1 MTDNSNASPRLE
13 MERLSNLIRQWDH
26 SYYVLNESTVS
37 DFEYDQAM
45 LRLKALEDEYPDFK
59 DPTSPTL
66 RVSGYADLAFTEVR
80 HNYPMQSLDNAFTRE
95 ELEAWF
101 KRIGVDLERKRLVFE
116 LKIDGLAMS
125 LTYRSGVLVRA
136 ATRGD
141 GLVGE
146 DVTANVM
153 AIDAVPKVLPDSEI
167 EELEVRGE
175 IYMPLSSFERHNE
188 AAIAK
193 LANYEGSATDR
204 PKVFAN
210 PRNAASGSLR
220 VKDPSVTRQRGLAF
234 FAYQIANDPLNL
246 TDSHFESLQLLSRL
260 GFSVNPN
267 IRLIDEVDDIF
278 SLLANWEKNRHSLD
292 YDIDGAVIKVDS
304 FADRAKM
311 GSTSRAPRWAIAYK
325 FPPEEKTTLLE
336 DILVSIGKTGRATPF
351 AKMTPVF
358 VGGSEVAMATLHNE
372 DQVRAKDLRV
382 GDIVRLR
389 KAGDVIPEVM
399 GPVLALRPEG
409 LVEWQFPKVCPECGS
424 ELRRDEGDADHY
436 CINYRCP
443 AQAVAR
449 IVHFASRPALDIEG
463 LGETIVKRFYDLGLV
478 ADVADVYKL
487 DYDSLVALDRFGE
500 KSVTTLLQAIERSK
514 SAPLN
519 RFLVGLTIG
528 HVGSVAADALAGRF
542 GTLDRLRS
550 ASVDEISEVEG
561 IGPII
566 ARSVVDFFAHETT
579 VDLLDRMLQSG
590 VSPSPIA
597 QREIHG
603 GVLAGLTVVVTG
615 GVDGYSR
622 EAITAA
628 IKYVG
633 GKAATSVSA
642 KTNFLVVGESPGA
655 SKLKKAQDLDV
666 RLVDGASFGRLLSG
680 EISVDQLEDYVS

>member
-1 MTDNSNASPRLE
+1 MSPSVE
-13 MERLSNLIRQWDH
+13 IERLANLIRQWDH
-26 SYYVLNESTVS
+26 AYYVLNESVVS
-37 DFEYDQAM
+37 DFEYDQAL
-45 LRLKALEDEYPDFK
+45 LRLKSLEDEFPELK
-59 DPTSPTL
+59 DPSSPTH
-66 RVSGYADLAFTEVR
+66 RVGGYADQAFSEVR
-80 HNYPMQSLDNAFTRE
+80 HSYPMQSLDNSFSRE

-101 KRIGVDLERKRLVFE
+101 KRIGMDQERKRLVFE

-125 LTYRSGVLVRA
+125 LTYRSGILVRA

-141 GLVGE
+141 GTVGE

-153 AIDAVPKVLPDSEI
+153 AIDAVPKVLPNQEI

-188 AAIAK
+188 MAIAK
-193 LANYEGSATDR
+193 LANYEGSAADR

-220 VKDPSVTRQRGLAF
+220 VKDPSITRQRGLAF
-234 FAYQIANDPLNL
+234 FAYQIANDLKDL
-246 TDSHFESLQLLSRL
+246 SDSHFDSLRLLSRL

-267 IRLIDEVDDIF
+267 IRLIDNFDEIF
-278 SLLANWEKNRHSLD
+278 ALLAEWEKNRHSLD

-304 FADRAKM
+304 FAERAKL

-382 GDIVRLR
+382 GDVVRLR

-399 GPVLALRPEG
+399 GPVLAMRPDG
-409 LVEWQFPKVCPECGS
+409 LPEWQFPKACPQCGS

-449 IVHFASRPALDIEG
+449 IVHFASRVALDIEG
-463 LGETIVKRFYDLGLV
+463 LGETIVKRFYDLGMV
-478 ADVADVYKL
+478 ADIADIYSL
-487 DYDSLVALDRFGE
+487 TFDGLVALDRFGQ
-500 KSVTTLLQAIERSK
+500 KSATTLLQAIERSK
-514 SAPLN
+514 TAPLN

-528 HVGSVAADALAGRF
+528 HVGSVAADLLAGRF
-542 GTLDRLRS
+542 GTLERLRL
-550 ASVDEISEVEG
+550 ATVEEISEVEG

-579 VDLLDRMLQSG
+579 TDLLDRMAMAGVAPEPVEQRQS
-590 VSPSPIA
+590 
-597 QREIHG
+597 QG
-603 GVLAGLTVVVTG
+603 GLLSGLSIVVTG
-615 GVDGYSR
+615 AVEGFSR
-622 EAITAA
+622 EGISQA
-628 IKYVG
+628 IKEAG
-633 GKAATSVSA
+633 GKAASSVSA
-642 KTNFLVVGESPGA
+642 KTSFLVVGESPGA
-655 SKLKKAQDLDV
+655 SKLKKAQELGL
-666 RLVDGASFGRLLSG
+666 RLVDGTSFGALLLG
-680 EISVDQLEDYVS
+680 VGTLDELEDFVP

>member
-1 MTDNSNASPRLE
+1 MTDFSNLIPKQE

-26 SYYVLNESTVS
+26 AYYVLDESSVS
-37 DFEYDQAM
+37 DFEYDQAV
-45 LRLKALEDEYPDFK
+45 LRLRALEEEFPELK
-59 DPTSPTL
+59 DPRSPTGE
-66 RVSGYADLAFTEVR
+66 VSGYADVAFSEVR
-80 HNYPMQSLDNAFTRE
+80 HNYPMQSLDNAFSKE

-101 KRIGVDLERKRLVFE
+101 KRIGADLDRKRLVFE

-141 GLVGE
+141 GMVGE

-153 AIDAVPKVLPDSEI
+153 AIDAVPKVLANSDI
-167 EELEVRGE
+167 QELEVRGE
-175 IYMPLSSFERHNE
+175 IYMPLSSFQRHND

-193 LANYEGSATDR
+193 LSDYQGSAADR

-220 VKDPSVTRQRGLAF
+220 VKDPSVTRDRGLAF
-234 FAYQIANDPLNL
+234 FAYQIGNEPQDI
-246 TDSHFESLQLLSRL
+246 TDSHFESLQLLGRL

-267 IRLIDEVDDIF
+267 IRLIDDVDDIF
-278 SLLANWEKNRHSLD
+278 SLLAEWEKNRHSLD

-304 FADRAKM
+304 FSERARM

-325 FPPEEKTTLLE
+325 YPPEEKTTLLE

-399 GPVLALRPEG
+399 GPVLAMRSEE
-409 LVEWQFPKVCPECGS
+409 LVEWEFPKVCPECGS
-424 ELRRDEGDADHY
+424 ELRRDEGDAGHY

-449 IVHFASRPALDIEG
+449 MVHFASRPALDIEG
-463 LGETIVKRFYDLGLV
+463 LGETIVKRLYDLGLV
-478 ADVADVYKL
+478 ADVADIYRL
-487 DYDSLVALDRFGE
+487 DYDRLISLERFGE
-500 KSVTTLLQAIERSK
+500 KSVKTLLQAIERSK
-514 SAPLN
+514 TAPLN

-528 HVGSVAADALAGRF
+528 HVGSVAADALASRF
-542 GTLDRLRS
+542 GSLEQLRA
-550 ASVDEISEVEG
+550 ASVEEISEVEG

-566 ARSVVDFFAHETT
+566 ARSVVDFFAHDTT
-579 VDLLDRMLQSG
+579 IDLLDRMLQSG
-590 VSPSPIA
+590 VSPTVIER
-597 QREIHG
+597 RESYSG
-603 GVLAGLTVVVTG
+603 ALSGLTVVVTG
-615 GVDGYSR
+615 GVEGFSRDG
-622 EAITAA
+622 ITQA
-628 IKYVG
+628 IKDVG
-633 GKAATSVSA
+633 GKAATTVSA
-642 KTNFLVVGESPGA
+642 KTTFVVVGESPGA
-655 SKLKKAQDLDV
+655 SKLKKAQELSI
-666 RLVDGASFGRLLSG
+666 RLVGGASFGRLLSG
-680 EISVDQLEDYVS
+680 EISIDELEDNVL

>member
-1 MTDNSNASPRLE
+1 MTDNSNASPKSE
-13 MERLSNLIRQWDH
+13 MERLANLIRQWDH
-26 SYYVLNESTVS
+26 AYYVLNESIVS
-37 DFEYDQAM
+37 DFEYDQSV
-45 LRLKALEDEYPDFK
+45 LRLKALEDQFPELK
-59 DPTSPTL
+59 DLKSPTT
-66 RVSGYADLAFTEVR
+66 RVSGYADLAFSEVR
-80 HNYPMQSLDNAFTRE
+80 HSYPMQSLDNAFSRE
-95 ELEAWF
+95 ELEAWL
-101 KRIGVDLERKRLVFE
+101 KRIGADLDQKRLVFE

-141 GLVGE
+141 GMVGE

-153 AIDAVPKVLPDSEI
+153 AIDAVPKTLPDSEI

-193 LANYEGSATDR
+193 LKNYEGSAADR

-234 FAYQIANDPLNL
+234 FAYQIANDPQNL
-246 TDSHFESLQLLSRL
+246 TDSHYESLQLLSRL
-260 GFSVNPN
+260 GLSVNPN
-267 IRLIDEVDDIF
+267 IRLIEEVDEIF
-278 SLLANWEKNRHSLD
+278 SLLGRWEENRHSLD

-358 VGGSEVAMATLHNE
+358 VGGSEVAMATLHNQ

-399 GPVLALRPEG
+399 GPVLAMRPEG

-463 LGETIVKRFYDLGLV
+463 LGETIVKRFFDLGII
-478 ADVADVYKL
+478 ADVADIYDL
-487 DYDSLVALDRFGE
+487 DYESLVSLDRFGE
-500 KSVTTLLQAIERSK
+500 KSVTTLLRAIERSK
-514 SAPLN
+514 TAPLN
-519 RFLVGLTIG
+519 RFLVGLTIR
-528 HVGSVAADALAGRF
+528 HVGSVAADALASRF
-542 GTLDRLRS
+542 GSLEILRN
-550 ASVDEISEVEG
+550 ATVEEVSEVEG
-561 IGPII
+561 VGPII

-579 VDLLDRMLQSG
+579 SDLLDRMLQRG
-590 VSPSPIA
+590 VAPSPIA
-597 QREIHG
+597 QKAIQG
-603 GVLAGLTVVVTG
+603 GALAGLTVVVTG
-615 GVDGYSR
+615 GVDGFSR
-622 EAITAA
+622 DGITQA
-628 IKYVG
+628 IKDVG
-633 GKAATSVSA
+633 GKAASSVSA
-642 KTNFLVVGESPGA
+642 KTNLLVVGENPGA
-655 SKLKKAQDLDV
+655 SKLKKAQELSI
-666 RLVDGASFGRLLSG
+666 RMVDGVSFGKLLSG
-680 EISVDQLEDYVS
+680 ETPLDQLEEYAP

>member
-1 MTDNSNASPRLE
+1 MTENANVSPKTE
-13 MERLSNLIRQWDH
+13 MERLANLIRQWDH
-26 SYYVLNESTVS
+26 AYYVLNESIVS
-37 DFEYDQAM
+37 DFEYDQSVM
-45 LRLKALEDEYPDFK
+45 RLKALEDQFPELK
-59 DPTSPTL
+59 DLESPTA
-66 RVSGYADLAFTEVR
+66 RVSGYADLAFSEVR
-80 HNYPMQSLDNAFTRE
+80 HSYPMQSLDNAFSRE
-95 ELEAWF
+95 ELEAWL
-101 KRIGVDLERKRLVFE
+101 KRIGADLDQKRLVFE

-141 GLVGE
+141 GTVGE

-153 AIDAVPKVLPDSEI
+153 AIDAVPKTLPDSEI

-193 LANYEGSATDR
+193 LKNYEGSAADR

-234 FAYQIANDPLNL
+234 FAYQIANDLQNL
-246 TDSHFESLQLLSRL
+246 TDSHYESLQLLSRL

-267 IRLIDEVDDIF
+267 IRLIEEVDEIF
-278 SLLANWEKNRHSLD
+278 SLFGRWEENRHSLD

-358 VGGSEVAMATLHNE
+358 VGGSEVAMATLHNQ

-399 GPVLALRPEG
+399 GPVLAMRPEG

-436 CINYRCP
+436 CVNYRCP

-463 LGETIVKRFYDLGLV
+463 LGETIVKRFFDLGII
-478 ADVADVYKL
+478 ADVADIYNL
-487 DYDSLVALDRFGE
+487 DYEILVSLDRFGE

-514 SAPLN
+514 TAPLN
-519 RFLVGLTIG
+519 RFLVGLTIR
-528 HVGSVAADALAGRF
+528 HVGSVAADALASRF
-542 GTLDRLRS
+542 GTLETLRN
-550 ASVDEISEVEG
+550 ATVEEVSEVEG
-561 IGPII
+561 VGPII

-579 VDLLDRMLQSG
+579 SDLLDRMLQRG
-590 VSPSPIA
+590 VAPSPIA
-597 QREIHG
+597 QKAIQG
-603 GVLAGLTVVVTG
+603 GALAGLTVVVTG
-615 GVDGYSR
+615 GVDGFSR
-622 EAITAA
+622 DGITQA
-628 IKYVG
+628 IKDVG
-633 GKAATSVSA
+633 GKAASSVSA
-642 KTNFLVVGESPGA
+642 KTHLLVVGENPGA
-655 SKLKKAQDLDV
+655 SKLKKAQELSI
-666 RLVDGASFGRLLSG
+666 RMVDGVSFGKLLSG
-680 EISVDQLEDYVS
+680 ETPLDQLEEYAP